1 MGKRLLTDEQH
12 AYFKQIAVGKYAKE
26 IAEEMYEAFGITLNT
41 KQISLYKR
49 NHGIRSGV
57 PTNRIGLNPKMFT
70 DAQEDYLKSIVTGKM
85 TDEIAALV
93 NEKYNLQV
101 TPKQIRAWKQRNAI
115 SSGVDA
121 CFKPG
126 QQAWNKGISF
136 HSGGRSHETWFKT
149 GQAPVNWKPVGS
161 ERLNVDGYLEIK
173 TEEPR
178 KWELKHRVV
187 YREHFGEIPKGHAL
201 VFNNRDRTDCRP
213 ENLMLVTRGQLAV
226 LNKRGL
232 LQGDA
237 ELNKTAVLIAD
248 VVMAMT
254 KRRTKA

>member
-26 IAEEMYEAFGITLNT
+26 IAEEMYETFGITLNT

-57 PTNRIGLNPKMFT
+57 PTNKVGLNPKMFT
-70 DAQEDYLKSIVTGKM
+70 DEQETYLKSIVSGRM

-101 TPKQIRAWKQRNAI
+101 TPNQIRSWKQRNAI

-126 QQAWNKGISF
+126 QQAWNKGIPF
-136 HSGGRSHETWFKT
+136 KSGGRSHETWFKT
-149 GQAPVNWKPVGS
+149 GQPPINWKPVGS
-161 ERLNVDGYLEIK
+161 ERVNVEGYLEVK
-173 TEEPR
+173 TTKPGN
-178 KWELKHRVV
+178 WELKHRVV
-187 YREHFGEIPKGHAL
+187 YREHFGEIPEGHAV

-213 ENLMLVTRGQLAV
+213 ENLLLVSRAQLAV

-248 VVMAMT
+248 VIMAMK